1 MKRQIIAAAVLLVGC
16 GGTTST
22 TVQRVAIPPGSTV
35 LTVADSLAA
44 HHLIGSIGWFR
55 FRARVARVDRRLKA
69 GIYEFQPG
77 TSISAILRKLRTGDA
92 LQFRVTLPEGGTLFD
107 LARNTEVQLGI
118 PSRAVLDAASDST
131 LRAQYQITAPSVEG
145 WLLPESFDFD
155 GFTSAKVVLDRFLAA
170 RRDGWN
176 PKWDSVA
183 TRAGL
188 SRADVLTLASIVEA
202 EALVPS
208 DRPLIAAVYRN
219 RLRKHM
225 PLQADPT
232 IQYAYLLRDGQRKS
246 RLYHKDYALSSPW
259 NTYQHPGL
267 TPGPIGNPGNAAIEA
282 VLNPPDVPFLYFV
295 AGPDGRHVFS
305 RTYAEHL
312 AAVRKARSGK
322 R

>member
-1 MKRQIIAAAVLLVGC
+1 VKRRMIAAAVLLVGC
-16 GGTTST
+16 GGATNT

-35 LTVADSLAA
+35 LAVADSLAA
-44 HHLIGSIGWFR
+44 HQLIGSTGWFR

-77 TSISAILRKLRTGDA
+77 ASITVILRKLRTGDA
-92 LQFRVTLPEGGTLFD
+92 LQFRVTLPEGGTLLD
-107 LARNTEVQLGI
+107 LARNTETQLGI
-118 PSRAVLDAASDST
+118 PSRALLDAASDSA

-155 GFTSAKVVLDRFLAA
+155 GFTTPNEVLDRFLAA

-176 PKWDSVA
+176 PKWDSAA

-188 SRADVLTLASIVEA
+188 SRSGVLILASIVEA
-202 EALVPS
+202 EALVAS

-219 RLRKHM
+219 RLRKRM

-232 IQYAYLLRDGQRKS
+232 IEYAYLLRDGQRKP
-246 RLYHKDYALSSPW
+246 RLYNKDYALASPW
-259 NTYQHPGL
+259 NTYLHPGL
-267 TPGPIGNPGNAAIEA
+267 PPGPIGNPGNESIGA
-282 VLNPPDVPFLYFV
+282 VLDPPNVAFLYFV
-295 AGPDGRHVFS
+295 AGPDGKHVFS

-312 AAVRKARSGK
+312 RNIRRVRR
-322 R
+322 